1 MVATVLCEL
10 ETAAVR
16 SFPSWLPEAACIT
29 EPGGAGVHAVRAL
42 ALRMASVT
50 PHFGPFLADLAE
62 VSLHGADP
70 SNAARTR
77 LSTRFPPET
86 RAAGLARV
94 LAAGYAR
101 PRMSLLVHVPQ
112 GLSGRAEETL
122 VTGCEWLAHRGE
134 FGIWLTGAPLAT
146 VDRIP
151 EMIIRPSTC
160 GAAIHHHRSGLHG
173 TPVDQVGPDPAVP
186 RPAMSYPQVTGTPHP
201 ASTAERTLEAALA
214 TCDWAAGRMWNQL
227 YQSNPLANPIRIDLL
242 WRDERCAVEIDG
254 EDHRSAG
261 KYATDRMRDVQL
273 QSDGYAVLRFTN
285 DQVMAD
291 TEAVVG
297 RLRKFIQTRRIG
309 TLEGT

>member
-1 MVATVLCEL
+1 
-10 ETAAVR
+10 
-16 SFPSWLPEAACIT
+16 
-29 EPGGAGVHAVRAL
+29 
-42 ALRMASVT
+42 
-50 PHFGPFLADLAE
+50 
-62 VSLHGADP
+62 
-70 SNAARTR
+70 
-77 LSTRFPPET
+77 
-86 RAAGLARV
+86 
-94 LAAGYAR
+94 
-101 PRMSLLVHVPQ
+101 MSLLVHVPQ